1 MGSLRWAIKESATF
15 HTKSHE
21 ATQRTR
27 YAAGTMLKM
36 TNWAGSQKLRQ
47 EATLIT
53 LNIRAPTTQGNNPTI
68 GKTRGSR
75 LTQQRERCA
84 LHGGT

>member
-47 EATLIT
+47 EATLIAQ
-53 LNIRAPTTQGNNPTI
+53 LRRSPSAISALLSPRRAPVP
-68 GKTRGSR
+68 R
-75 LTQQRERCA
+75 
-84 LHGGT
+84 